1 MVTVTSVPQTGSG
14 TGFDP
19 VLVKRAK
26 VARVVNLGVRV
37 GSGLFALA
45 AVLFFT
51 ALVVGFSSAWTT
63 AIGFCLIAGSVILAP
78 AMVFMYAVKAAERAD
93 REGTW

>member
-1 MVTVTSVPQTGSG
+1 MVTMTSVPEAGSDTGS
-14 TGFDP
+14 DP

-26 VARVVNLGVRV
+26 VARLVNLGVRT
-37 GSGLFALA
+37 GGGLFALA

-51 ALVVGFSSAWTT
+51 ALIVGFSSTWTT
-63 AIGFCLIAGSVILAP
+63 LIGFCLIAGSVILAP
-78 AMVFMYAVKAAERAD
+78 AMVFMYAVKAADRAD

>member
-1 MVTVTSVPQTGSG
+1 MTGLPHTRSDADS
-14 TGFDP
+14 DP

-26 VARVVNLGVRV
+26 VARIVNLGVRL
-37 GSGLFALA
+37 GSGLFLLA
-45 AVLFFT
+45 SLLFFA

-78 AMVFMYAVKAAERAD
+78 AMVFLYAVKAADRAD